1 MRLLFAIMLVLV
13 GAFTA
18 HAQKDFTGYV
28 FVQDTAP
35 IPSFQ
40 ANVII
45 KQAGKTDSLVVK
57 TYFDGSYKFPTEKEK
72 TYTVRAYTP
81 GYKDTT
87 FTVTV
92 DKKGTVN
99 PGSLKVVLAR
109 DGMRLLG
116 TIIDKQTGLPVADA
130 TILARNIMTR
140 QTQKI
145 TTNKYGDYNF
155 KLEYETNYK
164 VWIDKYS
171 PGIANKLQDT
181 SFYIS
186 TVGFNM
192 PLDFRLDIA
201 LGESIE
207 QVIKRLGYNPY
218 STLNQDLKPA
228 VQVMGKADSIALAQ
242 NAAKEKKKEKAVE
255 GGGMAQVPET
265 TTAKKPEQP
274 KAKVSDMAR
283 KIQEEDMMKREKA
296 EEKKRKQEEE
306 ERRKAEEL
314 ARIKRED
321 EEEKRMADRLRQ
333 KQAAQAALK
342 KAEEEKALAAKG
354 SQPNKADSKVIITPA
369 NTKTE
374 PLKPT
379 PEAYAPARAGRY
391 VRLDGDVMMEGTE
404 SPIVGAK
411 VTITNNANSSAF
423 NLITDKLGRYIA
435 DLNPE
440 LTYAI
445 TIKGDGFKEQT
456 DTLFPVKDEK
466 KIVVYLNHFVS
477 EFVPDIPSNFLPSVN
492 FKKTS
497 SDVTSEAS
505 IQLRLIT
512 TYLLQHPELKLNL
525 YALVA
530 ADEPAG
536 KALAEKR
543 LQAVQKQLQQN
554 GLGADRFTGYAYGKN
569 TAINECKPGVKCS
582 EEKLNEN
589 RCVLYEVVG
598 R

>member
-1 MRLLFAIMLVLV
+1 MMRLFAVILILV
-13 GAFTA
+13 GALTA

-28 FVQDTAP
+28 FIQDTAP
-35 IPSFQ
+35 IPRFQ
-40 ANVII
+40 ANVIV
-45 KQAGKTDSLVVK
+45 KQAGKADSLIIK

-72 TYTVRAYTP
+72 TYTVHASTP

-92 DKKGTVN
+92 DKKGAVT
-99 PGSLKVVLAR
+99 PGSLKVVLIR

-145 TTNKYGDYNF
+145 VTNKYGTYNF

-218 STLNQDLKPA
+218 ATLNQDLKPA
-228 VQVMGKADSIALAQ
+228 VQVMGRADSLAMAQ

-255 GGGMAQVPET
+255 GGGMAQATET
-265 TTAKKPEQP
+265 TTDKKPEQP
-274 KAKVSDMAR
+274 KVKVSDMAR
-283 KIQEEDMMKREKA
+283 KIQEEDIMKREKA

-314 ARIKRED
+314 AKIKREE

-342 KAEEEKALAAKG
+342 KAEEEKALAAKAP
-354 SQPNKADSKVIITPA
+354 QPAKADSKVIITPA
-369 NTKTE
+369 PNSG
-374 PLKPT
+374 PLKPA
-379 PEAYAPARAGRY
+379 PEVYAPARAGRY

-404 SPIVGAK
+404 SPVVGAK

-423 NLITDKLGRYIA
+423 NLVTDKLGRYIA

-477 EFVPDIPSNFLPSVN
+477 EYIPDIPSNFLPSVN
-492 FKKTS
+492 FKKNS
-497 SDVTSEAS
+497 SDITSEAS
-505 IQLRLIT
+505 IQLRLIA

-530 ADEPAG
+530 ADETTG
-536 KALAEKR
+536 KVLSEKR
-543 LQAVQKQLQQN
+543 LMAVEKQLQQN
-554 GLGADRFTGYAYGKN
+554 GLGPDRLTE
-569 TAINECKPGVKCS
+569 I
-582 EEKLNEN
+582 
-589 RCVLYEVVG
+589 G
-598 R
+598 RAHV